1 MNNARRSFLVSA
13 ALILAAVMPAFAD
26 GGFLDY
32 FSPQFLAGGA
42 GTATLEVPMGTV
54 LNPAISAGR
63 QRTTLD
69 FSYTA
74 LTQLTPS
81 FYWGGNIANL
91 GITYPTRAGVL
102 TGIARFAQAGF
113 TDQNGR
119 TLTGLDWGAMG
130 GLNVSFSKD
139 LFPDFYVGIGL
150 GFEFGN
156 DWGLGVD
163 LGFLSLVGDVGFLKD
178 FRWGMALRNLGKAYV
193 YPSLTGAATPTPNL
207 GAPPSFTPAIGASF
221 AVVKTDKLSL
231 SFSPDISSPTFQ
243 DVRLD
248 IGMQFAVADTFF
260 LDAFYAFDLR
270 DSLGVDGP
278 NAARSIPFG
287 FGVSLRLGGL
297 GVKTAGQDVTEFNS
311 TIAAVPLANGI
322 WGFSAG
328 ANVPLGVRNVTP
340 PAISLDTEGE
350 KWISPNFDGIQ
361 DDLVLPLAITDKR
374 YVKGYQFIITDSNG
388 TAVRTIQNKEDRP
401 ENRDF
406 KNILARLV
414 YVKTGITI
422 PPSVRWDGLSDAGVL
437 VADGRY
443 TYHIEAWDDNNNE
456 GKSGTG
462 TVIVKVAP
470 PRITL
475 STPYLIFSPGS
486 GGSKNDLP
494 IQQAGTSEDQ
504 WIGKIQDVSSGQV
517 VRTFTWKN
525 SELPAFNWDGKTDQG
540 VLAPDGVYSYNVS
553 ATDRAGNSVA
563 AHLDNIIIDTRATP
577 IQLAIDL
584 SYFSPNGDGIK
595 DAVTFALKVPVA
607 TGIDSWTMAV
617 SDANNQVRRTFKG
630 TVTIPSSI
638 VWDGKD
644 DAGTLLPE
652 GPYTGKLTLLYVNG
666 HNPTADSPVITIKV
680 TAPTAAAKAEYDVF
694 SPTGDSK
701 KNTVAI
707 YQDTSSELFWTG
719 SFKNATGK
727 DVKTLVWRG
736 RAEDKFE
743 WDGRADD
750 GSLLPDGT
758 YTYSLTSTDQAGN
771 TGTSQPVTLRIDTEK
786 KPVRVSTDLVY
797 FSPFGGGTK
806 TRIRIIPTL
815 AVTSGV
821 DSYALHVKGAD
832 GATVRSYVG
841 RTKAPGD
848 VLWDGIDDAGKRVAD
863 GKYTAD
869 LQVTYANGSQPAAE
883 STPFFVDNHVPTIDL
898 SAPALLFSPT
908 ADSRLQAVTV
918 KQSSSDE
925 DLWEGEIRTAAG
937 QHVRGWFWKGKA
949 ADFSWD
955 GKDENGNL
963 MPDGYYTYAV
973 KSQTKAGNAVAKE
986 LRGIQVDTRAT
997 PVYVTAGDNGFSPN
1011 GDGFK
1016 DTIALSLLVTLSD
1029 GVKSWKLSMMEAS
1042 SGEQKSFSGTAP
1054 VPSSVTWDGK
1064 DSAGLKAAPDGLYT
1078 AVLAVDYA
1086 KGNHAEAK
1094 SAPFRLAVT
1103 PPKVDLT
1110 LEGLPFSPDND
1121 GVNDELTINLKVDDP
1136 VPIDSWQ
1143 LSILDPEQH
1152 PFTAFAGKGAPS
1164 EKIIWNG
1171 TSASGELV
1179 QSAED
1184 YPLTFTIKDALGNST
1199 TVQKTIPVDI
1209 LVIRDGDRLKVRIAS
1224 ITFQANTSDYVNVE
1238 PDKALR
1244 NSKTITRLAEIF
1256 KKYSAYKIQVEGHA
1270 NLINFDNPAKAKVE
1284 QEQELLPLS
1293 KSRADAIRQAL
1304 IAQGIEAGRIS
1315 TTGIGAA
1322 EPVVPFSDLDNRWK
1336 NRRVEFVLFKQ

>member
-1 MNNARRSFLVSA
+1 MKNARRAWFISA
-13 ALILAAVMPAFAD
+13 VLILAAALPTFAD
-26 GGFLDY
+26 GSFLDFY
-32 FSPQFLAGGA
+32 SPQFLSGGA
-42 GTATLEVPMGTV
+42 GTASLEVPMGTV
-54 LNPAISAGR
+54 LNPAISADR

-69 FSYTA
+69 ASYIA
-74 LTQLTPS
+74 LTQLTPG
-81 FYWGGNIANL
+81 FVWGGNIVNL
-91 GITYPTRAGVL
+91 GVTYPTRAGVL
-102 TGIARFAQAGF
+102 SGIVRFAQAGF
-113 TDQNGR
+113 GT
-119 TLTGLDWGAMG
+119 TGLDWGPQV

-139 LFPDFYVGIGL
+139 LFPDLYVGAGL
-150 GFEFGN
+150 GFQYGN
-156 DWGLGVD
+156 DWGLGLD
-163 LGFLSLVGDVGFLKD
+163 LGFLSLVGNLGFMKD
-178 FRWGMALRNLGKAYV
+178 FRWGIALRNLGKAYTFQSSGK
-193 YPSLTGAATPTPNL
+193 PDL
-207 GAPPSFTPAIGASF
+207 GSPPSFTPAIGASF
-221 AVVKTDKLSL
+221 AVVKTDKLAL
-231 SFSPDISSPTFQ
+231 TFAPDISFPTFQ
-243 DVRLD
+243 DMRLD

-260 LDAFYAFDLR
+260 LNAFYAFDVR
-270 DSLGVDGP
+270 NALGVDGTDAVR
-278 NAARSIPFG
+278 NIPFG
-287 FGVSLRLGGL
+287 FGISLKLNGL
-297 GVKTAGQDVTEFNS
+297 AAKAGNQDVTEFNS
-311 TIAAVPLANGI
+311 TIAAAPLANGV

-328 ANVPLGVRNVTP
+328 ANVPFGVRDVTP
-340 PAISLDTEGE
+340 PAITVDTEGE
-350 KWISPNFDGIQ
+350 KYISPNFDGVK
-361 DDLVLPLAITDKR
+361 DDLVLPISITDNR
-374 YVKGYQFIITDSNG
+374 YVKGYKFIISDSSG
-388 TAVRTIQNKEDRP
+388 AAVRTIQNKEDRP

-422 PPSVRWDGLSDAGVL
+422 PPTVRWDGMSDAGAL
-437 VADGRY
+437 VPDGTY
-443 TYHIEAWDDNNNE
+443 TYHIEAWDDNNNQ
-456 GKSGTG
+456 GKSGMG
-462 TVIVKVAP
+462 TVVVKVTP
-470 PRITL
+470 PKVTV
-475 STPYLIFSPGS
+475 SAPYLIFSPDGD
-486 GGSKNDLP
+486 GNKDTLP
-494 IQQAGTSEDQ
+494 LQQAGTSEDQ
-504 WIGKIQDVSSGQV
+504 WVGKIQDVTGQA
-517 VRTFTWKN
+517 VRTFTWSN
-525 SELPAFNWDGKTDQG
+525 AEPPAFSWDGKTDQG
-540 VLAPDGVYSYNVS
+540 VLAPDGVYSYSVA
-553 ATDRAGNSVA
+553 ATDRAGNGAA

-584 SYFSPNGDGIK
+584 SYFSPNGDGVK

-607 TGIDSWTMAV
+607 TGIENWNLAV
-617 SDANNQVRRTFKG
+617 SDASNQVRRTFKG
-630 TVTIPSSI
+630 TVSIPSSI

-652 GPYTGKLTLLYVNG
+652 GPYKGRLTLLYVNG
-666 HNPTADSPVITIKV
+666 HNPTADSPAITIKV
-680 TAPTAAAKAEYDVF
+680 TAPTAATKAEYDVF
-694 SPTGDSK
+694 SPIGDSK
-701 KNTVAI
+701 KNTVDI

-719 SFKNATGK
+719 TFRNSSGK

-771 TGTSQPVTLRIDTEK
+771 KGTSQPITLRIDTEK

-806 TRIRIIPTL
+806 TRIRIIPSL
-815 AVTSGV
+815 AVTTGV
-821 DSYALHVKGAD
+821 DSYTLRVKNAD
-832 GATVRSYVG
+832 GAPVRSYAG
-841 RTKAPGD
+841 RAKAPAD

-869 LQVTYANGSQPAAE
+869 LQVTYSNGSQPTAE
-883 STPFFVDNHVPTIDL
+883 TTPFFVDNHVPTIDL

-908 ADSRLQAVTV
+908 ADSRLQAVTI

-925 DLWEGEIRTAAG
+925 DLWEGEVRTAAG

-973 KSQTKAGNAVAKE
+973 KAQTKAGNAIAKE
-986 LRGIQVDTRAT
+986 LKGIQIDTRPT

-1016 DTIALSLLVTLSD
+1016 DTVAFSVLVALSD
-1029 GVKSWKLSMMEAS
+1029 GVKAWKLSMVEAS

-1054 VPSSVTWDGK
+1054 VPSSVAWDGK

-1143 LSILDPEQH
+1143 LAILDPEQH

-1171 TSASGELV
+1171 TSANGELV

-1184 YPLTFTIKDALGNST
+1184 YPMTFTIKDALGNAT
-1199 TVQKTIPVDI
+1199 TVQKIIPVDI

-1224 ITFQANTSDYVNVE
+1224 ITFAANSPDYVNVE

-1244 NSKTITRLAEIF
+1244 NAKTITRLAEIF

-1270 NLINFDNPAKAKVE
+1270 NLVNFDNPAKAKIE

-1293 KSRADAIRQAL
+1293 KKRADAIRDAL

-1315 TTGIGAA
+1315 TTGVGAA
-1322 EPVVPFSDLDNRWK
+1322 EPIVPFSDLDNRWK
-1336 NRRVEFVLFKQ
+1336 NRRVEFVLVRQ